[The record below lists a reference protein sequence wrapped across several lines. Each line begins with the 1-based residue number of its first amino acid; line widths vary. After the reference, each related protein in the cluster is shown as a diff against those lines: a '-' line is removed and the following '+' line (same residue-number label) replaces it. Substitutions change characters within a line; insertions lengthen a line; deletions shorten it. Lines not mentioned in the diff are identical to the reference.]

1 MKFMLKGCIE
11 LSGNLPENVTGE
23 IEKFL
28 SDVYNKVFL
37 KGAPQGR
44 EEEGARLTA
53 WRVDGNRFYVEI
65 ESGRYVRA
73 HVALIRLRN
82 VLAEFFGSKFG
93 VGVRSC
99 RALEYVLEFEL
110 EKEPIEPVSVLFT
123 RDVKFDGKKVIV
135 SLEEL
140 DDAALEKNYPD
151 RIINRIREKVSR
163 QYISGKKEFTRTV
176 RRRVKGFERYRLS
189 EDPTDVAIRLGWV
202 KEYPAAGVWQIMP
215 PMAALIRAMETLI
228 IDRVAKPLGFQEVM
242 LPRLIPLEV
251 EYRKGHFGI
260 ANEIIWACP
269 PISRDPKDFEDIM
282 DYVEITGGPPPP
294 EMLKEKLR
302 PPMYGLS
309 YAQCEPFY
317 EMFHKEIVD
326 LDVLEKEPIMF
337 FDRNG
342 PTYRWESGGIR
353 GLERLNEFHRI
364 EFVFLSTPEK
374 CVEIRDGI
382 LEKTEKLVDEVLDL
396 DYRVDAT
403 TAVYLEHAGKSS
415 EDEGDGGLV
424 KTYDLN
430 VLLPFQ
436 TKSRPEAELE
446 IASFHVHTDFYA
458 KRFSFKDKKKRT
470 VFTGCAGLGPSRFA
484 YVFLVRYGF
493 NFEEWPAEVK
503 KYIGDRLPEP
513 PRMLTWP
520 KG

>member
-1 MKFMLKGCIE
+1 MRFRLKGYLE
-11 LSGNLPENVTGE
+11 LSGSIPEGSIDEVRG
-23 IEKFL
+23 FL
-28 SDVYNKVFL
+28 NDTCGTLFL
-37 KGAPQGR
+37 KGVPRGR
-44 EEEGARLTA
+44 EGEGARLVG
-53 WRVDGNRFYVEI
+53 WKVEGDKFHVEI

-73 HVALIRLRN
+73 HVAFVRLRN
-82 VLAEFFGSKFG
+82 ALASFLGSRFG
-93 VGVRSC
+93 VGVRSS
-99 RALEYVLEFEL
+99 RVFDYVLEFEL
-110 EKEPIEPVSVLFT
+110 EREPLEPVSVLFAKE
-123 RDVKFDGKKVIV
+123 VKFDGRKVTV

-140 DDAALEKNYPD
+140 DDTALERNYPD

-163 QYISGKKEFTRTV
+163 QYVSGKGEFTRTIKRNV
-176 RRRVKGFERYRLS
+176 RGFERYKLS
-189 EDPTDVAIRLGWV
+189 EDPTEMAVRLGWV
-202 KEYPAAGVWQIMP
+202 KEYPAAGIWQIMP
-215 PMAALIRAMETLI
+215 PMAALIRAMEGLI
-228 IDRVAKPLGFQEVM
+228 VDRVAKPLGFQEVM

-269 PISRDPKDFEDIM
+269 PISRDPKDFEDVM
-282 DYVEITGGPPPP
+282 DYVEITGGPPPA
-294 EMLKEKLR
+294 ELLKEKVR
-302 PPMYGLS
+302 SPMYGLS

-326 LDVLEKEPIMF
+326 LDLLEKEPVML

-342 PTYRWESGGIR
+342 PTYRWESGGLR
-353 GLERLNEFHRI
+353 GLERLNEFHRV

-374 CVEIRDGI
+374 CVEIRDAI
-382 LEKTEKLVDEVLDL
+382 LERTEKIVGEILDL

-403 TAVYLEHAGKSS
+403 TAVYLEHAGKT
-415 EDEGDGGLV
+415 EEEGGEGLV
-424 KTYDLN
+424 KTYDLT

-446 IASFHVHTDFYA
+446 VASFHVHTDFYA
-458 KRFSFKDKKKRT
+458 KRFSFKDKKRRT

-484 YVFLVRYGF
+484 YVFLVRHGF
-493 NFEEWPAEVK
+493 DFEGWPAEIK
-503 KYIGDRLPEP
+503 KYIGERLPEP